1 MCWSGTEGGCG
12 GGGVHSRQATACLL
26 HGLLLG
32 LGWTSAALRLR
43 PHEAEVS
50 AQTLI

>member
-1 MCWSGTEGGCG
+1 MGWGGH
-12 GGGVHSRQATACLL
+12 VHSRQATACLR
-26 HGLLLG
+26 HGLSLG
-32 LGWTSAALRLR
+32 LDGHSCCPEVQC